1 MADDRPRIYHNPR
14 CSKSRETL
22 QILEQQDTAP
32 EIVEYLQTPPD
43 ADELRQIIALLGVPA
58 RELLRDGEDAYRE
71 AGLDAKDL
79 DEIPKT
85 PEKVVKGDPLDGTED
100 VVDQPA
106 PTPAPST
113 PRAWSRS
120 TRPAGVHAST

>member
-79 DEIPKT
+79 DDE
-85 PEKVVKGDPLDGTED
+85 EVVIKAILDYPILLQRPIVISAGRA
-100 VVDQPA
+100 VIGRP
-106 PTPAPST
+106 PS
-113 PRAWSRS
+113 RVLDII
-120 TRPAGVHAST
+120 G